1 MAIADSEAPCGPAA
15 RHHAA
20 LALAALLPACLAA
33 QTLPPRGGAPTEVPA
48 ESSTPIPEG
57 TVRPDPSATIGT
69 GAAGTRRQGAAPGPE
84 TRRTT
89 VVPGI
94 RATALGTNNIDFE
107 PKGSEKSGTLLEVIP
122 YVQATFN
129 SPGVVGVGY
138 YGLRLQDRLGGRDE
152 GRDARNDLRAWA
164 DFRIVPD
171 RFRVLTQ
178 ATVTDV
184 VVSPYGST
192 SFDPGAQRNNRT
204 QYKEVGIA
212 PYVFGRFDGDG
223 TWLAHY
229 AALVVDPGS
238 TFQRS
243 VAQSVRGDVR
253 SDLVAR
259 RIGWQVRAE
268 YYDVAYDGGVA
279 YTGAETDLLGWW
291 RPAMQLRV
299 GAGAAY
305 SRNEL
310 LADDQGKKEGW
321 GPALA
326 FEWAPD
332 QRTFVTGRWADRYYG
347 NSGELRASYRSP
359 QSIVGLRYFSGITD
373 GNRVG
378 RVGLNTGSLFNASQQ
393 PGTPT
398 TTTANGVSQALF
410 DQNLLT
416 QTTNSLGSGLVNSP
430 VVYVDELAASAG
442 WIGLRDSLVGTVF
455 VNNRRTAVAFSGVQP
470 ENTEQRGASL
480 SYLHKLTPR
489 ALVTLSGR
497 RQVTDSLIDGSSATL
512 DSLFLNLDYK
522 LSPTLVTSL
531 GGRLQRQ
538 KGEGLAVSYD
548 EAALFGAIDYRF

>member
-1 MAIADSEAPCGPAA
+1 MAIADPAGPRTRAA
-15 RHHAA
+15 RVRYG
-20 LALAALLPACLAA
+20 LALTALLPAWLAA
-33 QTLPPRGGAPTEVPA
+33 QTLPPRGGAPSMAPTDGAVPLQD
-48 ESSTPIPEG
+48 G
-57 TVRPDPSATIGT
+57 TVPTDPSATIGT
-69 GAAGTRRQGAAPGPE
+69 GAAGTRRQGAALSPE

-94 RATALGTNNIDFE
+94 RASALGTNNIDLE
-107 PKGSEKSGTLLEVIP
+107 PKGSQKNGTLLEVVP
-122 YVQATFN
+122 YVEAIFN
-129 SPGVVGVGY
+129 SPGLVGMGY

-171 RFRVLTQ
+171 RFRILTQ

-184 VVSPYGST
+184 VVSPYGSS
-192 SFDPGAQRNNRT
+192 SFDPGAQRSNRT
-204 QYKEVGIA
+204 QYKEVGLA
-212 PYVFGRFDGDG
+212 PYLFGRFDGEG
-223 TWLAHY
+223 TWFAQY

-259 RIGWQVRAE
+259 RVGWQVRAE

-310 LADDQGKKEGW
+310 LADEQGRKEGW

-347 NSGELRASYRSP
+347 NSGELRASYRGM
-359 QSIVGLRYFSGITD
+359 QSIFGLRYFSGLTD

-398 TTTANGVSQALF
+398 TTTSNGVSQALF
-410 DQNLLT
+410 DQNLLG
-416 QTTNSLGSGLVNSP
+416 QTSTSLGSGLVNSP
-430 VVYVDELAASAG
+430 LVYADELVASIG
-442 WIGLRDSLVGTVF
+442 WIGLRDSLVGDVF
-455 VNNRRTAVAFSGVQP
+455 VNNRRTAVAFSGIQP

-489 ALVTLSGR
+489 ARVTLSGR
-497 RQVTDSLIDGSSATL
+497 RQFTESLIDGSTATL

-522 LSPTLVTSL
+522 LSPKLVTSL

-538 KGEGLAVSYD
+538 KGEGLAVSYE